1 MYLLNQYKFTNL
13 WVTGRPSLWQMK
25 IVFFSYQYFL
35 QVSVS
40 SVSIFFFLNNSYIL
54 ASFRVPRY
62 LKGEKECRK
71 SDLSSS
77 RSECRSKPN
86 PLQEWV
92 DVFEFQITWLA
103 KSRRPSLK
111 TIFLFFVLFH
121 FPQFKRHSGAT
132 NDGFVPIRLGN
143 MRNPSTRWGTKKS
156 VFFFYH
162 TLLGSS
168 IHVQNLLTRLIQNV
182 EKSLKLQFFRITS

>member
-1 MYLLNQYKFTNL
+1 MWSTTRNY
-13 WVTGRPSLWQMK
+13 W
-25 IVFFSYQYFL
+25 
-35 QVSVS
+35 
-40 SVSIFFFLNNSYIL
+40 
-54 ASFRVPRY
+54 Y

-71 SDLSSS
+71 NNLSSS
-77 RSECRSKPN
+77 RSECRSEPN

-103 KSRRPSLK
+103 NSRRPSLK

-156 VFFFYH
+156 IFFLSHSTWLQHSRTKSFDQTDSECWKEFKVTVFPYH
-162 TLLGSS
+162 FIKWLKNGQHNFKEWSFLTLW
-168 IHVQNLLTRLIQNV
+168 R
-182 EKSLKLQFFRITS
+182 